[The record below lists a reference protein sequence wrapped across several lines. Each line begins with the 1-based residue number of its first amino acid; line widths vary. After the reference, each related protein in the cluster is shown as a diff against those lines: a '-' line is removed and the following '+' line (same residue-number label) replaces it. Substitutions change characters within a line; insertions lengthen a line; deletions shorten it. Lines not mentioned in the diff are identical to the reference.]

1 MNINF
6 GNSFLLVLAIGLT
19 ACASEKATAEPAAQA
34 SELNQAASTES
45 DAEAAA
51 ESVIA
56 LDGEGLRLVVSETGS
71 IRLLPFGTDRT
82 TTETAIAKQ
91 LGAVANRSSNEE
103 CGAGPMEFSNFGN
116 FIANFQEDLFVGWDL
131 RDGNKKAALTT
142 MSGVGIGMTRSEL
155 AESVAFDI
163 YEDSTIG
170 TEFQT
175 GGDGP
180 GGFSGLF
187 DGDAPDARV
196 TNLWAG
202 TNCIFR

>member
-1 MNINF
+1 VNSNF

-19 ACASEKATAEPAAQA
+19 ACASEKATAEPAVQA
-34 SELNQAASTES
+34 SEPEQAASTKP
-45 DAEAAA
+45 DAEAKA
-51 ESVIA
+51 EFVMA
-56 LDGEGLRLVVSETGS
+56 LDGEGLRLVNSETGS
-71 IRLLPFGTDRT
+71 TRLLPFGTDRT

-103 CGAGPMEFSNFGN
+103 CGAGPMEFSVFGN
-116 FIANFQEDLFVGWDL
+116 FIGNFQDDLFVGWDL
-131 RDGNKKAALTT
+131 RDGDKKATLTT
-142 MSGVGIGMTRSEL
+142 MSGVGIGMTRSEM

-175 GGDGP
+175 GGDEP
-180 GGFSGLF
+180 GGFFGLF
-187 DGDAPDARV
+187 DGDAPDAKI
-196 TNLWAG
+196 TDLWAG